1 MIEISE
7 TLIQIVGVNKSFIS
21 GPGRVDVLHDINLVI
36 GRGERVAIVGPSG
49 AGKTTL
55 MHILGGLDRPST
67 GTVHFSGEEIFSF
80 KGQMLD
86 EFRNRTIGFVFQ
98 FNQLLPEFTAL
109 ENVMMPAL
117 IARLPKEEAL
127 ARATTLLNEVGL
139 GHRLRHKPG
148 ELSGGEQQ
156 RTAIARALIM
166 NPPLLLADEPSGN
179 LDSVTSSEILALLD
193 GLHQSRNLTMV
204 IVTHSESLANRLD
217 RIVRVIDGRIA
228 PD

>member
-1 MIEISE
+1 MTDSTAALISMA
-7 TLIQIVGVNKSFIS
+7 GVNKSFIS
-21 GPGRVDVLHDINLVI
+21 GPGRVDVLYDINLSF

-55 MHILGGLDRPST
+55 MHILGGLDRPTT
-67 GTVHFSGEEIFSF
+67 GTVHFAGEEIFSL

-117 IARLPKEEAL
+117 INRVTKEDAQ
-127 ARATTLLNEVGL
+127 ARAAALLGEVGL

-179 LDSVTSSEILALLD
+179 LDSVTSAEILALLD

-204 IVTHSESLANRLD
+204 IVTHSETLANRLD
-217 RIVRVIDGRIA
+217 RIVRVVDGRIVQV
-228 PD
+228 

>member
-1 MIEISE
+1 MTDLSGA
-7 TLIQIVGVNKSFIS
+7 LIRIAAVNKSFIS
-21 GPGRVDVLHDINLVI
+21 GPGRVDVLHDIDLAI

-55 MHILGGLDRPST
+55 MHILGGLDRPTT
-67 GTVHFSGEEIFSF
+67 GTVHFAGEEIFSF

-86 EFRNRTIGFVFQ
+86 QFRNRTIGFVFQ

-117 IARLPKEEAL
+117 IARVPKEEAL
-127 ARATTLLNEVGL
+127 TRATTLLNEVGL

-179 LDSVTSSEILALLD
+179 LDSATSAEILALLD
-193 GLHQSRNLTMV
+193 GLHQARNLTMV
-204 IVTHSESLANRLD
+204 IVTHSEILANRLD

-228 PD
+228 PV

>member
-1 MIEISE
+1 MTDLSGTLIEIA
-7 TLIQIVGVNKSFIS
+7 GVNKSFVS
-21 GPGRVDVLHDINLVI
+21 GPGRVDVLHDIDLTI

-55 MHILGGLDRPST
+55 MHILGGLDRPTT
-67 GTVHFSGEEIFSF
+67 GTVHFAGEEIFSF

-109 ENVMMPAL
+109 ENVMLPAL
-117 IARLPKEEAL
+117 IARLPKEEAR
-127 ARATTLLNEVGL
+127 ARATTLLGEVGL

-179 LDSVTSSEILALLD
+179 LDSVTSAEILALLN
-193 GLHQSRNLTMV
+193 GLHQARNLTMV
-204 IVTHSESLANRLD
+204 IVTHSETLANRLD
-217 RIVRVIDGRIA
+217 RIVRVVDGRIT

>member
-1 MIEISE
+1 MTEMIRIA
-7 TLIQIVGVNKSFIS
+7 GVNKSFVS
-21 GPGRVDVLHDINLVI
+21 GPGRVDVLHAIDLTI
-36 GRGERVAIVGPSG
+36 GCGERVAIVGPSG

-55 MHILGGLDRPST
+55 MHILGGLDRPTT
-67 GTVHFSGEEIFSF
+67 GTVHFAGEEIFSF

-117 IARLPKEEAL
+117 IARIGKEEAL

-179 LDSVTSSEILALLD
+179 LDSATSAEILALLD
-193 GLHQSRNLTMV
+193 GLHQARNLTMV
-204 IVTHSESLANRLD
+204 IGTHSETLARGLD
-217 RIVRVIDGRIA
+217 RSVRVVDGRIA

>member
-1 MIEISE
+1 
-7 TLIQIVGVNKSFIS
+7 
-21 GPGRVDVLHDINLVI
+21 
-36 GRGERVAIVGPSG
+36 
-49 AGKTTL
+49 

-117 IARLPKEEAL
+117 IARMSKEEAQT
-127 ARATTLLNEVGL
+127 RATNLLGEVGL

-179 LDSVTSSEILALLD
+179 LDSATSAEILALLD
-193 GLHQSRNLTMV
+193 GLHQARNLTMV
-204 IVTHSESLANRLD
+204 IVTHSEALAKGLD
-217 RIVRVIDGRIA
+217 RTVRVVDGRIA
-228 PD
+228 MD

>member
-1 MIEISE
+1 MTDSSGALVKI
-7 TLIQIVGVNKSFIS
+7 TGVNKSFIS
-21 GPGRVDVLHDINLVI
+21 GPGRVDVLHDIDLTI

-55 MHILGGLDRPST
+55 MHILGGLDRPTT
-67 GTVHFSGEEIFSF
+67 GTVHFAGEEIFSF
-80 KGQMLD
+80 KGQTLD

-117 IARLPKEEAL
+117 IARLAKNEAL
-127 ARATTLLNEVGL
+127 ARATTLLGDVGL

-156 RTAIARALIM
+156 RTAIARALMM
-166 NPPLLLADEPSGN
+166 NPHLLLADEPSGN
-179 LDSVTSSEILALLD
+179 LDSATSAEILALLD
-193 GLHQSRNLTMV
+193 GLHQTRNLTMV
-204 IVTHSESLANRLD
+204 IVTHSETLAKRLD
-217 RIVRVIDGRIA
+217 RIVRVVDGRIA
-228 PD
+228 LD

>member
-1 MIEISE
+1 MTDVSGG
-7 TLIQIVGVNKSFIS
+7 LIRIAGVNKSFIS
-21 GPGRVDVLHDINLVI
+21 GPGRVDVLHDIDLTI
-36 GRGERVAIVGPSG
+36 GSGERVAIVGPSG

-55 MHILGGLDRPST
+55 MHILGGLDRPTT
-67 GTVHFSGEEIFSF
+67 GTVHFAGEEIFSF

-127 ARATTLLNEVGL
+127 GRATTLLGEVGL

-179 LDSVTSSEILALLD
+179 LDSATSAEILALLD
-193 GLHQSRNLTMV
+193 GLHQARNLTMV
-204 IVTHSESLANRLD
+204 IVTHSETLARRLD
-217 RIVRVIDGRIA
+217 RIVRVVDGRIA
-228 PD
+228 PA

>member
-1 MIEISE
+1 MTEVPGP
-7 TLIQIVGVNKSFIS
+7 LIRIAGVNKSFIS
-21 GPGRVDVLHDINLVI
+21 GPGRVDVLHDINLDI
-36 GRGERVAIVGPSG
+36 SRGERVAIVGPSG

-67 GTVHFSGEEIFSF
+67 GTVHFAGEEIFSF

-127 ARATTLLNEVGL
+127 TRATTLLSEVGL
-139 GHRLRHKPG
+139 SHRLRHKPG

-179 LDSVTSSEILALLD
+179 LDSVTSGEILALLD
-193 GLHQSRNLTMV
+193 GLHQARKLTMV
-204 IVTHSESLANRLD
+204 IVTHSDTLANRLD

-228 PD
+228 GD

>member
-1 MIEISE
+1 MTDLSGTMIKIA
-7 TLIQIVGVNKSFIS
+7 GVNKSFVS

-55 MHILGGLDRPST
+55 MHILGGLDRPTS

-80 KGQMLD
+80 KGQALD
-86 EFRNRTIGFVFQ
+86 QFRNRTIGFVFQ

-109 ENVMMPAL
+109 ENVMMPAF
-117 IARLPKEEAL
+117 IARIPKEETL
-127 ARATTLLNEVGL
+127 VRATTLLNEVGL
-139 GHRLRHKPG
+139 GHRLHHKPG

-179 LDSVTSSEILALLD
+179 LDSATSAEILALLD
-193 GLHQSRNLTMV
+193 GLHQARNLTMV
-204 IVTHSESLANRLD
+204 IVTHSESLARGLD
-217 RIVRVIDGRIA
+217 RIVRVVDGRIA
-228 PD
+228 FD

>member
-1 MIEISE
+1 MTDAAGALIEIA
-7 TLIQIVGVNKSFIS
+7 GVNKSFVS

-36 GRGERVAIVGPSG
+36 GHGERVAIVGPSG

-55 MHILGGLDRPST
+55 MHILGGLDRPTT
-67 GTVHFSGEEIFSF
+67 GTVHFAGEEIFSF

-117 IARLPKEEAL
+117 IARIAREEAL
-127 ARATTLLNEVGL
+127 ARATTLLGEVGL

-179 LDSVTSSEILALLD
+179 LDSATSAEILALLD
-193 GLHQSRNLTMV
+193 GLHQARNLTMV
-204 IVTHSESLANRLD
+204 IVTHSEILAKGLD
-217 RIVRVIDGRIA
+217 RSVRVVDGRIA
-228 PD
+228 PG

>member
-1 MIEISE
+1 MIDGADP
-7 TLIQIVGVNKSFIS
+7 LICMAGVNKSFIS
-21 GPGRVDVLHDINLVI
+21 GPGRVDVLHDINLDI
-36 GRGERVAIVGPSG
+36 SRGERVAIVGPSG

-67 GTVHFSGEEIFSF
+67 GTVHFAGKEIFSF
-80 KGQMLD
+80 KGQRLD

-127 ARATTLLNEVGL
+127 ARATALLGEVGL
-139 GHRLRHKPG
+139 SHRLRHKPG

-156 RTAIARALIM
+156 RAAIARALIM

-179 LDSVTSSEILALLD
+179 LDSVTSGEILALLD
-193 GLHQSRNLTMV
+193 GLHQARKLTMV
-204 IVTHSESLANRLD
+204 IVTHSDTLANRLD

-228 PD
+228 TV

>member
-1 MIEISE
+1 MIDASGA
-7 TLIQIVGVNKSFIS
+7 LIQIAGVNKSFIS

-67 GTVHFSGEEIFSF
+67 GTVHFAGEEIFSF

-127 ARATTLLNEVGL
+127 ARATTLLKEVGL

-156 RTAIARALIM
+156 RTAIARSLIM

-179 LDSVTSSEILALLD
+179 LDSVTSGEILALLD
-193 GLHQSRNLTMV
+193 GLHQTRNLTMV
-204 IVTHSESLANRLD
+204 VVTHSETLANRLD

-228 PD
+228 PE

>member
-1 MIEISE
+1 MTDGSGP
-7 TLIQIVGVNKSFIS
+7 LIRIAGVNKSFIS
-21 GPGRVDVLHDINLVI
+21 GPGRVDVLHDINLDI
-36 GRGERVAIVGPSG
+36 SRGERVAIVGPSG

-67 GTVHFSGEEIFSF
+67 GTVHFSGKEIFSF

-127 ARATTLLNEVGL
+127 ARATALLGEVGL
-139 GHRLRHKPG
+139 SHRLRHKPG

-179 LDSVTSSEILALLD
+179 LDSVTSGEILALLD
-193 GLHQSRNLTMV
+193 GLHQARKLTMV
-204 IVTHSESLANRLD
+204 IVTHSDTLANRLD

-228 PD
+228 AV

>member
-1 MIEISE
+1 MTEMIRIA
-7 TLIQIVGVNKSFIS
+7 GVNKSFIS
-21 GPGRVDVLHDINLVI
+21 GPGRVDVLHAVDLTI
-36 GRGERVAIVGPSG
+36 GAGERVAIVGPSG

-55 MHILGGLDRPST
+55 MHILGGLDRPTT
-67 GTVHFSGEEIFSF
+67 GTVHFAGEEIFSF
-80 KGQMLD
+80 KGQTLD

-117 IARLPKEEAL
+117 IARIAKEEAL

-179 LDSVTSSEILALLD
+179 LDSATSAEILALLD
-193 GLHQSRNLTMV
+193 GLHQARNLTMV
-204 IVTHSESLANRLD
+204 IVTHSETLAKRLD
-217 RIVRVIDGRIA
+217 RIVRVVDGRIA
-228 PD
+228 PG

>member
-1 MIEISE
+1 
-7 TLIQIVGVNKSFIS
+7 
-21 GPGRVDVLHDINLVI
+21 
-36 GRGERVAIVGPSG
+36 
-49 AGKTTL
+49 
-55 MHILGGLDRPST
+55 
-67 GTVHFSGEEIFSF
+67 
-80 KGQMLD
+80 MLD

-117 IARLPKEEAL
+117 IARLSKEEAL
-127 ARATTLLNEVGL
+127 TRATALLSEVGL

-179 LDSVTSSEILALLD
+179 LDSVTSGEILALLD
-193 GLHQSRNLTMV
+193 GLHQARNLTMV
-204 IVTHSESLANRLD
+204 IVTHSDTLANCLD

-228 PD
+228 AD

>member
-1 MIEISE
+1 MTDGSGALIE
-7 TLIQIVGVNKSFIS
+7 IVGVNKSFIS
-21 GPGRVDVLHDINLVI
+21 GPGRVDVLHDIDFSI

-55 MHILGGLDRPST
+55 MHILGGLDRPTT
-67 GTVHFSGEEIFSF
+67 GRVHFAGEEIFSF

-117 IARLPKEEAL
+117 IARVAREEAL
-127 ARATTLLNEVGL
+127 GRATKLLREVGL

-166 NPPLLLADEPSGN
+166 DPTLLLADEPSGN
-179 LDSVTSSEILALLD
+179 LDSATSAEILALLD
-193 GLHQSRNLTMV
+193 GLHQARNLTMV
-204 IVTHSESLANRLD
+204 IVTHSEILANRLD
-217 RIVRVIDGRIA
+217 RIIRVVDGRIA
-228 PD
+228 AD

>member
-1 MIEISE
+1 MTEVAE
-7 TLIQIVGVNKSFIS
+7 TLIQIAAVNKSFVS

-55 MHILGGLDRPST
+55 MHILGGLDRPSS

-179 LDSVTSSEILALLD
+179 LDSVTSGEILALLD
-193 GLHQSRNLTMV
+193 GLHQARNLTMV
-204 IVTHSESLANRLD
+204 IVTHSDSLANRLD

>member
-1 MIEISE
+1 MTEVPGP
-7 TLIQIVGVNKSFIS
+7 LIRIAGVNKSFIS
-21 GPGRVDVLHDINLVI
+21 GPGRVDVLHDVNLDI
-36 GRGERVAIVGPSG
+36 SRGERVAIVGPSG

-109 ENVMMPAL
+109 ENVMMPAV
-117 IARLPKEEAL
+117 IARLSKEEAL
-127 ARATTLLNEVGL
+127 TRATALLNEVGL
-139 GHRLRHKPG
+139 SHRLRHKPG

-179 LDSVTSSEILALLD
+179 LDSVTSGEILALLD
-193 GLHQSRNLTMV
+193 GLHQARNLTMV
-204 IVTHSESLANRLD
+204 IVTHSDTLANRLD

-228 PD
+228 AD

>member
-1 MIEISE
+1 MTEM
-7 TLIQIVGVNKSFIS
+7 VRVAGVNKSFVS
-21 GPGRVDVLHDINLVI
+21 GPGRVDVLHAIDLTI
-36 GRGERVAIVGPSG
+36 GCGERVAIVGPSG

-55 MHILGGLDRPST
+55 MHILGGLDRPTT
-67 GTVHFSGEEIFSF
+67 GTVHFAGEEIFSF
-80 KGQMLD
+80 KGQTLD

-117 IARLPKEEAL
+117 IARLPKDEAL
-127 ARATTLLNEVGL
+127 ERATTLLNEVGL

-179 LDSVTSSEILALLD
+179 LDSATSAEILALLD
-193 GLHQSRNLTMV
+193 GLHRARNLTMV
-204 IVTHSESLANRLD
+204 IVTHSEILAKRLD
-217 RIVRVIDGRIA
+217 RIVRVVDGRIA

>member
-1 MIEISE
+1 MTEVPGP
-7 TLIQIVGVNKSFIS
+7 LIRIAGVNKSFIS
-21 GPGRVDVLHDINLVI
+21 GPGRVDVLHDVNLDI
-36 GRGERVAIVGPSG
+36 SRGERVAIVGPSG

-117 IARLPKEEAL
+117 IARLSKEEAL
-127 ARATTLLNEVGL
+127 TRATALLNEVGL
-139 GHRLRHKPG
+139 SHRLRHKPG

-179 LDSVTSSEILALLD
+179 LDSVTSGEILALLD
-193 GLHQSRNLTMV
+193 GLHQARNLTMV
-204 IVTHSESLANRLD
+204 IVTHSDTLANRLD

-228 PD
+228 AD

>member
-1 MIEISE
+1 MTDASG
-7 TLIQIVGVNKSFIS
+7 TLIAIAGVNKSFIS
-21 GPGRVDVLHDINLVI
+21 GPGRVDVLHDINLGI
-36 GRGERVAIVGPSG
+36 ERGERVAIVGPSG

-55 MHILGGLDRPST
+55 MHILGGLDRPTT

-127 ARATTLLNEVGL
+127 ARAKTLLGEVGL

-179 LDSVTSSEILALLD
+179 LDSATSGEILALLD
-193 GLHQSRNLTMV
+193 GLHQARNLTMV
-204 IVTHSESLANRLD
+204 IVTHSETLANRLD

>member
-1 MIEISE
+1 MTDASAR
-7 TLIQIVGVNKSFIS
+7 LIQITAVNKSFVS
-21 GPGRVDVLHDINLVI
+21 GPGRVDVLHDIDLTI

-55 MHILGGLDRPST
+55 MHILGGLDRPTT
-67 GTVHFSGEEIFSF
+67 GTVHFAGEEIFSLT
-80 KGQMLD
+80 GRALD

-127 ARATTLLNEVGL
+127 TRATILLGEVGL

-156 RTAIARALIM
+156 RTAIARALMM

-179 LDSVTSSEILALLD
+179 LDSATSGEILALLD
-193 GLHQSRNLTMV
+193 GLHRERNLTMV
-204 IVTHSESLANRLD
+204 IVTHSETLANRLD
-217 RIVRVIDGRIA
+217 RIVRVVDGRIA

>member
-1 MIEISE
+1 MTEVPGP
-7 TLIQIVGVNKSFIS
+7 LIRIAGVNKSFIS
-21 GPGRVDVLHDINLVI
+21 GPGRVDVLHDVNLDI
-36 GRGERVAIVGPSG
+36 SRGERVAIVGPSG

-127 ARATTLLNEVGL
+127 TRATALLNEVGL
-139 GHRLRHKPG
+139 SHRLRHKPG

-179 LDSVTSSEILALLD
+179 LDSVTSGEILALLD
-193 GLHQSRNLTMV
+193 GLHQARKLTMV
-204 IVTHSESLANRLD
+204 IVTHSDTLANRLD

-228 PD
+228 GD

>member
-1 MIEISE
+1 MTEMIRIA
-7 TLIQIVGVNKSFIS
+7 GVNKSFVS
-21 GPGRVDVLHDINLVI
+21 GPGRVDVLHAIDLTI
-36 GRGERVAIVGPSG
+36 GCGERVAIVGPSG

-55 MHILGGLDRPST
+55 MHILGGLDRPTT
-67 GTVHFSGEEIFSF
+67 GTVHFAGEEIFAF

-117 IARLPKEEAL
+117 IARIAREEAL

-179 LDSVTSSEILALLD
+179 LDSATSAEILALLD
-193 GLHQSRNLTMV
+193 GLHRARNLTMV
-204 IVTHSESLANRLD
+204 IVTHSEILAKRLD
-217 RIVRVIDGRIA
+217 RIVRVVDGRIA

>member
-1 MIEISE
+1 MTDVSGG
-7 TLIQIVGVNKSFIS
+7 LIRIDGVNKSFIS
-21 GPGRVDVLHDINLVI
+21 GPGRVDVLHDIDLAI

-55 MHILGGLDRPST
+55 MHILGGLDRPTT
-67 GTVHFSGEEIFSF
+67 GTVHFAGEEIFSF

-127 ARATTLLNEVGL
+127 ARATTLLGEVGL

-179 LDSVTSSEILALLD
+179 LDSATSAEILALLD
-193 GLHQSRNLTMV
+193 GLHQARNLTMV
-204 IVTHSESLANRLD
+204 IVTHSETLAKRLD
-217 RIVRVIDGRIA
+217 RIVRVVDGRIA

>member
-1 MIEISE
+1 MTDGSGALIEV
-7 TLIQIVGVNKSFIS
+7 VGVNKSFIS
-21 GPGRVDVLHDINLVI
+21 GPGRVDVLHDIDLTI

-55 MHILGGLDRPST
+55 MHILGGLDRPTT
-67 GTVHFSGEEIFSF
+67 GRVDFAGEEIFSF

-117 IARLPKEEAL
+117 IARIGREEAL
-127 ARATTLLNEVGL
+127 GRATTLLSEVGL

-166 NPPLLLADEPSGN
+166 DPPLLLADEPSGN
-179 LDSVTSSEILALLD
+179 LDSATSAEILALLD
-193 GLHQSRNLTMV
+193 GLHQARNLTMV
-204 IVTHSESLANRLD
+204 IVTHSETLANRLD
-217 RIVRVIDGRIA
+217 RIVRVVDGRIA
-228 PD
+228 AD

>member
-1 MIEISE
+1 MIRIA
-7 TLIQIVGVNKSFIS
+7 GVNKSFIS
-21 GPGRVDVLHDINLVI
+21 GPGRVDVLHDINLTI
-36 GRGERVAIVGPSG
+36 GCGERVAIVGPSG

-55 MHILGGLDRPST
+55 MHILGGLDRPTT
-67 GTVHFSGEEIFSF
+67 GTVHFAGEEIFSF
-80 KGQMLD
+80 KGQLLD

-117 IARLPKEEAL
+117 IARLPKEEAV
-127 ARATTLLNEVGL
+127 ARASNLLNEVGL

-179 LDSVTSSEILALLD
+179 LDSATSAEILALLD
-193 GLHQSRNLTMV
+193 GLHQARNLTMV
-204 IVTHSESLANRLD
+204 IVTHSETLANRLD

-228 PD
+228 PG

>member
-1 MIEISE
+1 MTDLSE
-7 TLIQIVGVNKSFIS
+7 VLIRIAGVDKSFSS
-21 GPGRVDVLHDINLVI
+21 GPGRVDVLHDINLDI

-67 GTVHFSGEEIFSF
+67 GTVHFAGEEIFSF

-127 ARATTLLNEVGL
+127 RRATTLLGEVGL

-156 RTAIARALIM
+156 RTAIARALLM
-166 NPPLLLADEPSGN
+166 NPSLLLADEPSGN
-179 LDSVTSSEILALLD
+179 LDSATSAEIFALLD
-193 GLHQSRNLTMV
+193 GLHQAKNLTMV
-204 IVTHSESLANRLD
+204 IVTHSETLANRLD

-228 PD
+228 LV